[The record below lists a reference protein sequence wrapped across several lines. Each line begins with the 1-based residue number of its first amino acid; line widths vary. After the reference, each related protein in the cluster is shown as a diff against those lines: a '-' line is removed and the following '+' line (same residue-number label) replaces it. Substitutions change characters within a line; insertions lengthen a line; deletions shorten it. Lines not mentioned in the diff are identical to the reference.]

1 MATCDLLDLRCIFV
15 SEIFGNVLLTVLFA
29 TMFYFMIAA
38 KLRFGFDATIAFAF
52 PLLLIAGLAFA
63 GFSAVFAF
71 STVIIGLILAWVI
84 NILIGNR

>member
-15 SEIFGNVLLTVLFA
+15 SEIFGNVLLTILFA
-29 TMFYFMIAA
+29 TLFYFMIAA
-38 KLRFGFDATIAFAF
+38 KLRLGFDATIAFAF

-71 STVIIGLILAWVI
+71 ATVIIGLILAWII
-84 NILIGNR
+84 NVLIGNR

>member
-1 MATCDLLDLRCIFV
+1 MANCNLLDFRCIFV

-29 TMFYFMIAA
+29 TLFYFIIAA
-38 KLRFGFDATIAFAF
+38 KLRFGFDTTIAFAF

-71 STVIIGLILAWVI
+71 STVIIGLIVAWILNVLI
-84 NILIGNR
+84 NNR